1 MHLRQL
7 PPRIENLLPMNVN
20 WLDRAIG
27 SVSPDWGLKRARAR
41 VALQYT
47 QKTAERFRYEG
58 ARSGRRTDGW
68 TSGASDA
75 NVELMG
81 ALVWLRDRS
90 RDLIRNNPYAVK
102 AVEELV
108 GNTVG
113 TGITPQAN
121 TGNEELDHLID
132 NEWPYFAEKC
142 DTPQRMDFYAMQA
155 LVTRTM
161 AESGES
167 LVRFRPRLPKDNLRV
182 PLQLQILESDFL
194 DHSRTMGTVNGNVL
208 QGIEF
213 DLIGQRTVYWLFS
226 QHPGGMLMMNP
237 RGGIISQPVPADQ
250 LMHIYR
256 MLRPGQVRGVPWL
269 APVMMALRDLDD
281 YADAER
287 VRKKIE
293 ACLAGII
300 THIDA
305 DPLGPTSTDSSG
317 NMIESFEP
325 GMIARLK
332 AGEDIKFMQPAAA
345 GGYREYKVTE
355 LQAISSGS
363 GVPYENLAS
372 DMSQTTYTS
381 YRAGQLGFRN
391 TIEAFR
397 WLTLI
402 PMFCQPVRRRF
413 IDTLVLV
420 NKIPAKAQQDQNLNL
435 YGTIWTAPKWE
446 SVDPLKD
453 AKAEVQRIRTGTENL
468 FSAISANGIDPR
480 EQLSQIAKINK
491 MLDELKIVLDS
502 DPRQTN
508 IRGVEQPKD
517 SGEVTPPAKNAGKQQ
532 NQADSDDEEIS
543 QFTRLPRRWDS
554 PSRNYV
560 A

>member
-1 MHLRQL
+1 
-7 PPRIENLLPMNVN
+7 MNPN

-27 SVSPDWGLKRARAR
+27 SIAPQWALERARAR
-41 VALQYT
+41 VALRYT
-47 QKTAERFRYEG
+47 QATAAQFRYEG

-68 TSGASDA
+68 TAGASDA

-90 RDLIRNNPYAVK
+90 RDLVRNNPYAVK
-102 AVEELV
+102 AIEELV

-121 TGNEELDHLID
+121 TGNEELDRFID

-167 LVRFRPRLPKDNLRV
+167 IVRFRPRLPKDNLRI

-194 DHSRTMGTVNGNVL
+194 DHSRTMGTLNGNVM
-208 QGIEF
+208 QGVEF
-213 DLIGQRTVYWLFS
+213 DLIGQRTAYWLFS
-226 QHPGGMLMMNP
+226 QHPGGVLILNP

-250 LMHIYR
+250 VMHIYR

-300 THIDA
+300 TQA
-305 DPLGPTSTDSSG
+305 DGDPMGATSTDPQTG

-402 PMFCQPVRRRF
+402 PMFCQPVRKRF

-420 NKIPAKAQQDQNLNL
+420 NKIPAKLQQDQGLNL
-435 YGTIWTAPKWE
+435 YGTTWTAPKWE

-480 EQLSQIAKINK
+480 DQLAQISRINK
-491 MLDELKIVLDS
+491 MLDQLGIVLDS

-508 IRGVEQPKD
+508 IRGVGQPQD
-517 SGEVTPPAKNAGKQQ
+517 SEEIKPTKKSSQEQ
-532 NQADSDDEEIS
+532 NQADQEDDDIS
-543 QFTRLPRRWDS
+543 QFTRRAPRRSWDS
-554 PSRNYV
+554 PSRSYV